1 MSDSACRVIRIA
13 TRASQ
18 LALWQAH
25 HVADLIRSS
34 TSDCDVEVVHIS
46 TEGDRDR
53 NRSLAAMGGV
63 GVFTREV
70 QAAVL
75 DGRADV
81 AVHSLKDLPTETA
94 AGLTLAAVPGRY
106 PVHDALILPSSA
118 EASEAADGE
127 ELVRSLPSGAR
138 IGTGSPR
145 RQAQLLHF
153 RDDLEMLDIRGNV
166 ETRLKKLDDGEYD
179 AIVLAEA
186 GLRRLELAGRISC
199 LLQPPLMLHAVGQ
212 GALGIECR
220 TDDELTRNCLEA
232 ISNGDVLTAIS
243 AERSLLR
250 ALQAGCHA
258 PVGVSSRVSDDVVF
272 LEGVVLSPDG
282 TERFGGEIERPR
294 DEAES
299 AGALLAQVLIAQG
312 AGRFVD

>member
-1 MSDSACRVIRIA
+1 MSEPACKVIRIA

-25 HVADLIRSS
+25 HVADLIRN
-34 TSDCDVEVVHIS
+34 SDSGCEVEVVEIS

-94 AGLTLAAVPGRY
+94 PGLALAAVPDRA
-106 PVHDALILPSSA
+106 PVHDALILPANADSVTT
-118 EASEAADGE
+118 DGE
-127 ELVRSLPSGAR
+127 ELVRSLPSNAR

-153 RDDLEMLDIRGNV
+153 RDDLQMLDIRGNV
-166 ETRLKKLDDGEYD
+166 ETRLRKLDDGEYD

-186 GLRRLELAGRISC
+186 GLSRLGLADRISAV
-199 LLQPPLMLHAVGQ
+199 LRPPLMLHAVGQ

-220 TDDELTRNCLEA
+220 DDDDFTRNCLAA
-232 ISNGDVLTAIS
+232 ISNPDVHTAVS

-250 ALQAGCHA
+250 ELRAGCHA
-258 PVGVSSRVSDDVVF
+258 PVGVTSRVSESGVY

-282 TERFGGEIERPR
+282 TERFSGEIERPL
-294 DEAES
+294 DDAES
-299 AGALLAQVLIAQG
+299 AGALLAQVLVAQG
-312 AGRFVD
+312 ASQFLV

>member
-1 MSDSACRVIRIA
+1 VIRIA

-25 HVADLIRSS
+25 HVADLIRNSS
-34 TSDCDVEVVHIS
+34 SDCDVEVVHIS

-75 DGRADV
+75 DGRADL

-94 AGLTLAAVPGRY
+94 AGLTLAAVPDRY
-106 PVHDALILPSSA
+106 PVHDALILPVGA
-118 EASEAADGE
+118 ETASGE
-127 ELVRSLPSGAR
+127 ELVRSLPTGAR

-153 RDDLEMLDIRGNV
+153 RDDLQMLDIRGNV

-186 GLRRLELAGRISC
+186 GLRRLEFADRISG

-220 TDDELTRNCLEA
+220 ADDEFTRNCLA
-232 ISNGDVLTAIS
+232 AMSNADVLAAVT

-258 PVGVSSRVSDDVVF
+258 PVGVSSRVSDDAVF